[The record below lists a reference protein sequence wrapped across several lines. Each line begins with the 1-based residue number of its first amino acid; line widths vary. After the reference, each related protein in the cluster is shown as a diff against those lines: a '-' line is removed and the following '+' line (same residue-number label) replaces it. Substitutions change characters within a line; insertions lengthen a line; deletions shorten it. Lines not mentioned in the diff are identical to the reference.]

1 MPLFVVAVVVLVFA
15 APPPAMAAGI
25 FHAASETFWGI
36 GRSIVDDLGAPVT
49 FAAASWA
56 LIAFKFRLGGAA
68 TAIGVALSGVL
79 LMNLE
84 TIVSTIWKG

>member
-1 MPLFVVAVVVLVFA
+1 MLFALVVLLTALLVS
-15 APPPAMAAGI
+15 PPAMAAGI

-49 FAAASWA
+49 FAASAWA

-68 TAIGVALSGVL
+68 TAIGVALAGVL